1 MDKYSI
7 LKKLDNLIA
16 QKDYINARKLIRND
30 LKRYGTKEEYY
41 MYMGLASTDAEERLK
56 NYQKAYEEK
65 NYDAFVD
72 AFPDKYDDFVNV
84 YGYDFDN
91 WQKKY
96 YMMMQMNT
104 LVFCFLLIE
113 Y

>member
-1 MDKYSI
+1 MNRFKYLTYTIGAI
-7 LKKLDNLIA
+7 LLFSSFDV
-16 QKDYINARKLIRND
+16 QKCA
-30 LKRYGTKEEYY
+30 
-41 MYMGLASTDAEERLK
+41 DAL
-56 NYQKAYEEK
+56 QKAYEEN

-96 YMMMQMNT
+96 YTMMQMNT